1 MIFHRENESHE
12 KQNVYLENET
22 LIFERSLNPG
32 RATINETFRCMP
44 VREGHLSCEKK
55 KEGRKDRW
63 TCKKHLKNLCTW
75 RCKRTGSVRLRDL
88 RTWKMDTLTRQGGG
102 GKGRATRVYRES
114 TNHGTRNKSASDIR
128 GIARCVRKVSTTTQ
142 DHPVLENSKRVPS
155 FPPGIINNRA
165 VVTPT
170 REDSRPSMSSNLLN
184 VQIPI

>member
-1 MIFHRENESHE
+1 MERRILWKITCRWFFIERTNLTRN
-12 KQNVYLENET
+12 KRFVYLENET

-102 GKGRATRVYRES
+102 GKGRATRVYREE
-114 TNHGTRNKSASDIR
+114 TKHR
-128 GIARCVRKVSTTTQ
+128 
-142 DHPVLENSKRVPS
+142 ESKRRNLEIKEGKKIVIYIS
-155 FPPGIINNRA
+155 RWYKLSKIQRF
-165 VVTPT
+165 VEM
-170 REDSRPSMSSNLLN
+170 EDE
-184 VQIPI
+184 